1 MNDRRESRRAFLK
14 LGVAAN
20 GGLAAL
26 GLLGCATSAKG
37 QERESQTKNSGKQL
51 LPQGIDLEKWNR
63 IKGLPYELGGVG
75 AAPGVC
81 QLPGP
86 LAKRNWPDRDKYK
99 NVKQVPG
106 MCQLCSTV
114 CGIVGHVKDGR
125 LIKIEGN
132 PNDPNSRGHLCA
144 RGHAGLNHLY
154 HPERLL
160 YPIKRV
166 GETRRGEMATN
177 HLG

>member
-1 MNDRRESRRAFLK
+1 MCNLCQGTRAGKSNKEFWQ
-14 LGVAAN
+14 AT
-20 GGLAAL
+20 
-26 GLLGCATSAKG
+26 TSARDRFRKV
-37 QERESQTKNSGKQL
+37 ESNQ
-51 LPQGIDLEKWNR
+51 R
-63 IKGLPYELGGVG
+63 LPYELGGVG

-132 PNDPNSRGHLCA
+132 PNDPNSRGHLCGTRSCRLESPLSSCA
-144 RGHAGLNHLY
+144 RHSPTDTPEGLRERSTFLLLAAFWASSQPGLT
-154 HPERLL
+154 HP
-160 YPIKRV
+160 KA
-166 GETRRGEMATN
+166 TNTN
-177 HLG
+177 HLFSQHYQRAR